1 MNSYRQCLYMLDN
14 DQSEYI
20 TNDLS
25 RMLIFRKV
33 VLLLQMA
40 QFNKHLAKFLETIE
54 GTSEMLLTSV
64 IIKQNWRQQ
73 SICKQVENN

>member
-25 RMLIFRKV
+25 RMLIFQKV
-33 VLLLQMA
+33 VLLQMA

>member
-25 RMLIFRKV
+25 LMLIFQKV
-33 VLLLQMA
+33 VLLQMA
-40 QFNKHLAKFLETIE
+40 HYNKHLAKFLETIE